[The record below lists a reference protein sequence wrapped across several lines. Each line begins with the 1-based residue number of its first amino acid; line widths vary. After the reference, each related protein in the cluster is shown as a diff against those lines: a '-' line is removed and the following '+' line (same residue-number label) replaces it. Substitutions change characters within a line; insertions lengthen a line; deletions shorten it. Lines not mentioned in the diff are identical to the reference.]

1 MEKTKKDRLDAKRG
15 DIPDKIVRITKDYM
29 RDYIQYQAN
38 TEENK
43 AWYLALCKANTV
55 DKLDKNGK
63 PYKDIN
69 VSVVRKSFVEKFF
82 SDLLKKDDEET
93 YLDEL
98 EKLFG

>member
-1 MEKTKKDRLDAKRG
+1 MAKTKTAKLNAERG
-15 DIPDKIVRITKDYM
+15 EKPDKIVRITKDYM

-55 DKLDKNGK
+55 DKMKDGK
-63 PYKDIN
+63 TYKDIN
-69 VSVVRKSFVEKFF
+69 VSVVRKAFVDKFF
-82 SDLLKKDDEET
+82 PELLKKETEET

>member
-1 MEKTKKDRLDAKRG
+1 MAKTKTAKLNAGRG
-15 DIPDKIVRITKDYM
+15 EKPDKIVRITKDYM

-69 VSVVRKSFVEKFF
+69 VSVVRKAFVDKIFPE
-82 SDLLKKDDEET
+82 LLKKDTEET
-93 YLDEL
+93 YLDGL
-98 EKLFG
+98 ERMFG